1 VTRDI
6 SGKGTTRCY
15 QVRTSCTNKNTH
27 QHRGT
32 DKLAV
37 GNVESVSE
45 ERRGTIFGVVAYLIW
60 GLFPLFWPLL
70 EPAGALEILAHR
82 VVWSLVVVV
91 ILLAVSGNAWR
102 RLPRTGRPLRLLTL
116 AAALIAVNWGLY
128 IWGVNHNHVVETSLG
143 YFVNPLVTVALSVL
157 VLGERLRRLQW
168 VAVGVAAVGV
178 IVLTVQA
185 GRPPWI
191 ALALAGSF
199 GSYGLIKKVVGVEP
213 AAGLAVETA
222 VLAPLALG
230 YLLVIGATGHGTFT
244 SHGAGH
250 ALLLAAAGPVT
261 ALPLLAFAAASSRV
275 PLSRMGLMQYLTP
288 SIQFLIGVLVRH
300 EPLGPVRLIGFVL
313 VWLALA
319 IFTVES
325 GSTRWRRPDSP
336 GEQVVPAPVVEPLPD
351 PVP

>member
-1 VTRDI
+1 
-6 SGKGTTRCY
+6 
-15 QVRTSCTNKNTH
+15 
-27 QHRGT
+27 
-32 DKLAV
+32 
-37 GNVESVSE
+37 VSE
-45 ERRGTIFGVVAYLIW
+45 ARRGTVFGIVAYLIW
-60 GLFPLFWPLL
+60 GVFPLFWPLL

-82 VVWSLVVVV
+82 VVWSLVVVAV
-91 ILLAVSGNAWR
+91 LLLVSGNAWR

-128 IWGVNHNHVVETSLG
+128 IWGVNHHHVIETSLG
-143 YFVNPLVTVALSVL
+143 YFVNPLVTVALSVV

-168 VAVGVAAVGV
+168 FAVAVAAIGV

-199 GSYGLIKKVVGVEP
+199 GTYGLIKKVVGVEP

-230 YLLVIGATGHGTFT
+230 YLLVIGANGTGTFT

-261 ALPLLAFAAASSRV
+261 AVPLLAFAAASSRV
-275 PLSRMGLMQYLTP
+275 PLSRMGLLQYLTP
-288 SIQFLIGVLVRH
+288 SLQFLIGVFVRH
-300 EPLGPVRLIGFVL
+300 EPLPPARLVGFLL
-313 VWLALA
+313 VWVALA
-319 IFTVES
+319 IFTADTTAS
-325 GSTRWRRPDSP
+325 RRRNQSAPDVA
-336 GEQVVPAPVVEPLPD
+336 EPAPASL
-351 PVP
+351 

>member
-1 VTRDI
+1 
-6 SGKGTTRCY
+6 
-15 QVRTSCTNKNTH
+15 
-27 QHRGT
+27 
-32 DKLAV
+32 
-37 GNVESVSE
+37 VSE
-45 ERRGTIFGVVAYLIW
+45 ERRGTVFGILAYLIW

-82 VVWSLVVVV
+82 VVWSLVVVA
-91 ILLAVSGNAWR
+91 ILLAVSGNAWK

-128 IWGVNHNHVVETSLG
+128 IWGVNHHHVVETSLG
-143 YFVNPLVTVALSVL
+143 YFVNPLVTVAMSVL
-157 VLGERLRRLQW
+157 ILGERLRRVQW
-168 VAVGVAAVGV
+168 VAVGIATLGV
-178 IVLTVQA
+178 VVLTIQA

-230 YLLVIGATGHGTFT
+230 YLLVIGVTGSQTFT

-261 ALPLLAFAAASSRV
+261 AVPLLAFAAASSRV
-275 PLSRMGLMQYLTP
+275 PLSRMGLMQFLTP
-288 SIQFLIGVLVRH
+288 AIQFLIGVIVRH
-300 EPLGPVRLIGFVL
+300 EPLPPVRLLGFLL
-313 VWLALA
+313 VWVALA
-319 IFTVES
+319 IFTID
-325 GSTRWRRPDSP
+325 STGARRRRLASA
-336 GEQVVPAPVVEPLPD
+336 EASAAEPEPLGAALPD

>member
-1 VTRDI
+1 
-6 SGKGTTRCY
+6 
-15 QVRTSCTNKNTH
+15 
-27 QHRGT
+27 
-32 DKLAV
+32 
-37 GNVESVSE
+37 VSE
-45 ERRGTIFGVVAYLIW
+45 GRRGTIYGITAYLIW

-91 ILLAVSGNAWR
+91 IVLIVAGNGWR

-116 AAALIAVNWGLY
+116 AAVLIAINWGLY
-128 IWGVNHNHVVETSLG
+128 IWGVNHHHVVETSLG

-168 VAVGVAAVGV
+168 VAVAVAAAGV
-178 IVLTVQA
+178 VVLTVQA

-199 GSYGLIKKVVGVEP
+199 GTYGLIKKVVGVEP

-222 VLAPLALG
+222 VLAPVALG
-230 YLLVIGATGHGTFT
+230 YLIVIAVTGGSTFA

-250 ALLLAAAGPVT
+250 PLLLAAAGPVT
-261 ALPLLAFAAASSRV
+261 AVPLLAFAAASSRV
-275 PLSRMGLMQYLTP
+275 PLSHMGLMQYLTP
-288 SIQFLIGVLVRH
+288 SLQFLIGVLVRH
-300 EPLGPVRLIGFVL
+300 EPLGAVRLVGFAL

-319 IFTVES
+319 IFTADTTS
-325 GSTRWRRPDSP
+325 SRRRVAAGD
-336 GEQVVPAPVVEPLPD
+336 AAPLPVMD
-351 PVP
+351 PV